1 MLIGV
6 PRELL
11 ESENRVAATP
21 KTVQQILKLG
31 FDVIV
36 EHDAGFKASFED
48 QAFIDAGAKIG
59 SSSEVWHSDVI
70 FKVNPPTDAE
80 IDQMKE
86 GATLVSFIWRAQNP
100 DLMKKLTS
108 KKINV
113 LAMDSV
119 PRISRAQALD
129 ALSSMANISGY
140 RAVIEAA
147 HEFGSF
153 FTGQITAAGKVPP
166 AKVLVIGAGVAGL
179 AAIGAA
185 NSLGAIVRAFDSR
198 PEVKEQVQSMGAS
211 FLEIDFKEE
220 GGSGDG
226 YAKVMSEEFNRRA
239 MELYAE
245 QAKEVD
251 IIITT
256 AAIPGKP
263 APRLITKEMVD
274 SMKPGSVVV
283 DLAAATGGNCAYT
296 EAGKV
301 VTTENQVKIIGYTDF
316 PSRLPTQ
323 SSQLYGT
330 NLVNLLKLLC
340 KEKDGKIN
348 IDFDDVVLRGVTV
361 VRDGEEIPPA
371 KVLVIGAGVA
381 GLAAIGAA
389 NSLGAIV
396 RAFDSRPEVK
406 EQVQSMGASFL
417 EIDFKEE
424 GGSGDGYAKVMSEEF
439 NRRAME
445 LYAEQAKEVDIII
458 TTAAIPGKPAPRLI
472 TKEMVDSMKPGS
484 VVVDLAAATGGN
496 CAYTEA
502 GKVVTTENQ
511 VKIIGYT
518 DFPSRLPTQSSQLYG
533 TNLVNLLK
541 LLCKE
546 KDGNINIDFDD
557 VVLRGV
563 TVVRDGEEIP
573 PAQIQVS
580 AQPKQEA
587 KAAQSAVKKEEE
599 KPADPRIKYGVMAGV
614 GVLFLWLASV
624 APAAFL
630 SHFTVFVLAC
640 VVGYYVVWNV
650 SHALHTPLMA
660 VTNAIS
666 GIIIVG
672 ALLQIR
678 QPTGNF
684 FIDALAFVAIL
695 VASINIFG
703 GFRVT
708 QRMLAMFRKG

>member
-11 ESENRVAATP
+11 ENESRVAATP

-48 QAFIDAGAKIG
+48 QAFLDAGAKIG
-59 SSSEVWHSDVI
+59 TSAEIWQSDII
-70 FKVNPPTDAE
+70 FKVNAPTDEE
-80 IDQMKE
+80 IAQMKE
-86 GATLVSFIWRAQNP
+86 GATLVSFIWRMQNP
-100 DLMKKLTS
+100 ELMKKLTA

-113 LAMDSV
+113 LAMDAV

-274 SMKPGSVVV
+274 SMKPGSVIV
-283 DLAAATGGNCAYT
+283 DLAAATGGNCEYT
-296 EAGKV
+296 QAGKV
-301 VTTENQVKIIGYTDF
+301 VTTENQVK
-316 PSRLPTQ
+316 
-323 SSQLYGT
+323 
-330 NLVNLLKLLC
+330 V
-340 KEKDGKIN
+340 
-348 IDFDDVVLRGVTV
+348 
-361 VRDGEEIPPA
+361 
-371 KVLVIGAGVA
+371 
-381 GLAAIGAA
+381 
-389 NSLGAIV
+389 
-396 RAFDSRPEVK
+396 
-406 EQVQSMGASFL
+406 
-417 EIDFKEE
+417 
-424 GGSGDGYAKVMSEEF
+424 
-439 NRRAME
+439 
-445 LYAEQAKEVDIII
+445 
-458 TTAAIPGKPAPRLI
+458 
-472 TKEMVDSMKPGS
+472 
-484 VVVDLAAATGGN
+484 
-496 CAYTEA
+496 
-502 GKVVTTENQ
+502 
-511 VKIIGYT
+511 IGYT

-546 KDGNINIDFDD
+546 KDGNINIDFED

-580 AQPKQEA
+580 AQPKQET
-587 KAAQSAVKKEEE
+587 KATPVAEKKES
-599 KPADPRIKYGVMAGV
+599 KPTDPRVKYGVMAGV

-678 QPTGNF
+678 QPTGNL